1 MTCIIGLIHDGRV
14 YMGADSMSASGW
26 DARTTKLK
34 KVFRLKGKF
43 LIGYTTSF
51 RMGQLLEHRLEVA
64 AQNGEDDMAYMVTVF
79 VEAVRSLL
87 KDNGFSKVDN
97 NKETGGQFLVGYNGR
112 LYLVDSD
119 FQVNEHADGFDAC
132 GCGQDYALAA
142 MKALED
148 LPPRERIKRALEIVA
163 SFSNGVQG
171 PFYTKVLK

>member
-1 MTCIIGLIHDGRV
+1 MTCIIGLVHDGKV

-26 DARTTKLK
+26 DARITNLR
-34 KVFRLKGKF
+34 KVFKLRDKF

-64 AQNGEDDMAYMVTVF
+64 TQNGEDDMAYMVNVF
-79 VEAVRSLL
+79 AEAVRSLL

-97 NKETGGQFLVGYNGR
+97 NKETGGQFLVGYNKR

-132 GCGQDYALAA
+132 GCGESYALAA

-148 LPPRERIKRALEIVA
+148 LSPKERIKKSLEIA
-163 SFSNGVQG
+163 AYFSNGVQG
-171 PFYTKVLK
+171 PFYVRTLR